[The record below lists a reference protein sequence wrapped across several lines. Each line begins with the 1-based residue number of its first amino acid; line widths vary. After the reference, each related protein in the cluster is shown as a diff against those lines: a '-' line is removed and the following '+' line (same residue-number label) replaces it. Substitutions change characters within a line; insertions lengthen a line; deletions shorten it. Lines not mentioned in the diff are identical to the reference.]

1 MSQRVTIQY
10 SIDLEELSGELNR
23 LLSKANSEI
32 DKSLSLSDS
41 AWIEL
46 ELEDLHMIGKI
57 RGALAKSDLIL
68 NDIQTILEGYLSYQQ
83 DAPTN
88 PGAESLSIESLQD
101 KIARFKEVISEDS
114 HQEPVMDNKSE

>member
-23 LLSKANSEI
+23 LLGKANAEI